1 LVFSS
6 GIGTF
11 FHSLLGSGFHSST
24 LARPDFRHWKSTE
37 FKSRFSSKL
46 WNFSVTLMFYYL
58 EEEIRMAQAVKK
70 EGMTDYQLALI
81 SRSVFDVGPRTRT
94 VILMFGL
101 FGIAMAF
108 MASLVSHKQVPLDKV
123 IHFTSYTIL
132 AGTFVMALRPV
143 FFIPGLIGLVG
154 ISVGIEFL
162 QRHTGRSF
170 DVHDMVANASGVGL
184 GGLLGL
190 IGRGVVALVSKEL
203 AARKAHRKLQ
213 HFKKDSILI
222 REGDPIHEMYI
233 IKEGRVRITREVNGR
248 ETNLASV
255 GPGDVLGVLGVVE
268 QRPQYATLRAV
279 EDTVVYKMSMKE
291 LMESAGGNELPVS
304 LVLSDL
310 SRKVRLLANQQS
322 RTGQPLDLDATL
334 A

>member
-1 LVFSS
+1 M
-6 GIGTF
+6 
-11 FHSLLGSGFHSST
+11 
-24 LARPDFRHWKSTE
+24 ARTAK
-37 FKSRFSSKL
+37 
-46 WNFSVTLMFYYL
+46 N
-58 EEEIRMAQAVKK
+58 

-81 SRSVFDVGPRTRT
+81 SKSVFDVGPRTRV

-154 ISVGIEFL
+154 MSVGIEFL
-162 QRHTGRSF
+162 QRYTGRSF

-190 IGRGVVALVSKEL
+190 IGRGLFALVGKEL
-203 AARKAHRKLQ
+203 AAKKAHRKLV
-213 HFKKDSILI
+213 HVEKDTVLI
-222 REGDPIHEMYI
+222 HEGDPIHAMYI
-233 IKEGRVRITREVNGR
+233 IKEGRVRVTRTVNGR
-248 ETNLASV
+248 EISLTTA
-255 GPGDVLGVLGVVE
+255 GPGEVLGVMGVVE
-268 QRPQYATLRAV
+268 QKPQYATLRAL
-279 EDTVVYKMSMKE
+279 EDTVVYKMNMKE
-291 LMESAGGNELPVS
+291 LMDSAGGDELPIS
-304 LVLSDL
+304 LVLNGL
-310 SRKVRLLANQQS
+310 SRKVRILADQMVRS
-322 RTGQPLDLDATL
+322 GCSVDVDATM